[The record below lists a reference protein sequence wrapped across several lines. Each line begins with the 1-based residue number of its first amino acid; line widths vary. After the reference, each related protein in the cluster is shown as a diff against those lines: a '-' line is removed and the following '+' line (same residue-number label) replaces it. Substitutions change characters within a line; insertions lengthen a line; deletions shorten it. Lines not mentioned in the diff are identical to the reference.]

1 MGGSPWIFRQGRVA
15 VSPSTGLVDW
25 TVRSQKVGTATA
37 GGAVVGGA
45 LTNSVGGV
53 IAGAAIA
60 GFGTYLLETAD
71 GQCQYRNAQ
80 GQVYTTKCHWK

>member
-1 MGGSPWIFRQGRVA
+1 MMKIRYAA
-15 VSPSTGLVDW
+15 VGLVMAA
-25 TVRSQKVGTATA
+25 TALSACTTAQKVGTATA
-37 GGAVVGGA
+37 AGAVAGGA

-60 GFGTYLLETAD
+60 GFGTFLLETAD

-80 GQVYTTKCHWK
+80 GNVYTTKCHYK